1 MTSVAFDVEL
11 LSRCCDLFR
20 TGHHAQA
27 SVLLDQWLQQWTA
40 MAATHPDMM
49 DETSCKSL
57 GTALECQQRHDW
69 IGLADEL
76 EFVLARGMKNGVR
89 SAR

>member
-1 MTSVAFDVEL
+1 MSESAHDVEL
-11 LSRCCDLFR
+11 LSQCCDLFR

-27 SVLLDQWLQQWTA
+27 SVLLDKWLQQWTA
-40 MAATHPDMM
+40 LAASKPELM

-57 GTALECQQRHDW
+57 GVALDCQQRHDW

-76 EFVLARGMKNGVR
+76 EFVLARRMKNHTP
-89 SAR
+89 SAG